1 MAVSKIAITIDQET
15 LTRLD
20 RLVKEHVYPN
30 RSKAIQEVLHE
41 KLLKLETNR
50 LAIECD
56 KLDPEEEKKL
66 AEEGFSI
73 ESEAWPEY

>member
-1 MAVSKIAITIDQET
+1 MAASKIAITIDQKT

-30 RSKAIQEVLHE
+30 RSKAIQAALHE
-41 KLLKLETNR
+41 KLIRLETNR

-56 KLDPEEEKKL
+56 KLDSMEEKIL
-66 AEEGFSI
+66 AEEGFSM
-73 ESEAWPEY
+73 ENETRPEY